1 MELIYLTKAM
11 LTYDGAYKIKL
22 DGHAKG
28 SEKVCTAISSLCFAL
43 LGYLK
48 NAKEVETKKS
58 DYQSGKVDIEFVGG
72 ASAEAVFKMF
82 CIGLLQIEKK
92 YPKFIEVTVDIKA

>member
-1 MELIYLTKAM
+1 MTVAKLTF
-11 LTYDGAYKIKL
+11 DGVYKIKL

-58 DYQSGKVDIEFVGG
+58 EYQSGKVDIEFVGG

-92 YPKFIEVTVDIKA
+92 YPKFISVDVDITK